1 VHMSRRGV
9 VVTLLTVAVSICV
22 LDEAAHAGVEDVVEA
37 LLERQEKLPER
48 AFNLNQ
54 CMALALDYNKDIL
67 EAFSLVIQTG
77 EAETIITRSRLFPQ
91 IEYFYRFNRFE
102 DSNPLAP
109 IPDQS
114 HDESLITISQRV
126 LEIGAEPAEEV
137 SLRAAQ
143 RAALFGLENT
153 VRKVL
158 SDVRRSFYIILLK
171 DEQIE
176 IRKNLLK
183 DWQDDLRK
191 KEIRW
196 KERETER
203 SIDYF
208 DVLQAELNVL
218 IEQQNLSDL
227 ERERAR
233 LVLDLLQLMGYGL
246 QFNITLQGESDDAI
260 FDKKEAVAIG
270 LGNAST
276 IALLEEEVEEQK
288 RILRETIWEFAP
300 DVSFQAG
307 VANEQDRF
315 TVEVE
320 NSGTNTWTLG
330 VSEELLFSRDET
342 LPGLG
347 QPDEDLFVTGEV
359 RVPILEGAR
368 RYGLWKRR
376 REELKQAEIS
386 LKREREA
393 VEVAVRKSYEALL
406 QTAENV
412 RISKRS
418 ADVAFERFRI
428 VNIRKEE
435 IPALVSDQVF
445 ETFRNAYY
453 TEQSRYFRSQE
464 QFVQAQEEL
473 RRQMGEF
480 GIGGTTGERV
490 AETRVGNNQP
500 DEGLQ

>member
-1 VHMSRRGV
+1 M
-9 VVTLLTVAVSICV
+9 
-22 LDEAAHAGVEDVVEA
+22 
-37 LLERQEKLPER
+37 
-48 AFNLNQ
+48 
-54 CMALALDYNKDIL
+54 
-67 EAFSLVIQTG
+67 
-77 EAETIITRSRLFPQ
+77 
-91 IEYFYRFNRFE
+91 
-102 DSNPLAP
+102 
-109 IPDQS
+109 
-114 HDESLITISQRV
+114 
-126 LEIGAEPAEEV
+126 
-137 SLRAAQ
+137 
-143 RAALFGLENT
+143 
-153 VRKVL
+153 
-158 SDVRRSFYIILLK
+158 
-171 DEQIE
+171 
-176 IRKNLLK
+176 
-183 DWQDDLRK
+183 
-191 KEIRW
+191 
-196 KERETER
+196 
-203 SIDYF
+203 
-208 DVLQAELNVL
+208 
-218 IEQQNLSDL
+218 
-227 ERERAR
+227 
-233 LVLDLLQLMGYGL
+233 LDLLQLMGYGL